1 MDWLLDQLLPGYEF
15 RTRYTRRIAA
25 PPAQV
30 WAALDTVTYREMPV
44 TRLLMAARSGGR
56 ARLAG
61 PVVPDLSLPVLGRR
75 TDREAVLG
83 AVAKFWRPHPVSG
96 PRSTTT
102 PEGFAT
108 FAEPGWAKAALSF
121 QLSPLPGG
129 QTLLAAETR
138 VLATDTAARRA
149 FAAYWLLI
157 RAGGAGFIRLEM
169 LRAVAHRAE
178 RAGPGTVPRTTALPQ
193 RSTARMRTARSRQQ
207 KGLVT

>member
-1 MDWLLDQLLPGYEF
+1 MDWLLDQLLPGYDF

-30 WAALDTVTYREMPV
+30 WAALDALTYRELPV

-56 ARLAG
+56 AQLDG
-61 PVVPDLSLPVLGRR
+61 PVVQALALPVLGRR
-75 TDREAVLG
+75 TGREAVVG
-83 AVAKFWRPHPVSG
+83 AVAKFWRPHPVRG
-96 PRSTTT
+96 PRTTTT
-102 PEGFAT
+102 PEGFAA
-108 FAEPGWAKAALSF
+108 FAQPGWAKAALSF

-138 VLATDTAARRA
+138 VLATDAAARRV

-157 RAGGAGFIRLEM
+157 RACGAGLIRLEM

-178 RAGPGTVPRTTALPQ
+178 RARPGTAPRTTALPQ
-193 RSTARMRTARSRQQ
+193 RSTARMRMARSRQQ